1 MAVSAFPDSRELCQV
16 MYLVTSFFPSSF
28 NGQAVSILNLAS
40 HSLPLLTAVRKE
52 AGSDDR
58 RSVRM
63 LAYPV
68 STLPHSPLAAI
79 DCFDLASPLALC
91 NV

>member
-1 MAVSAFPDSRELCQV
+1 MAVSAFPDSRELCQ
-16 MYLVTSFFPSSF
+16 LIWLLLPPSPSSF

-58 RSVRM
+58 RPVRM

-68 STLPHSPLAAI
+68 SALPHSPLAAI